1 MKYDLSIIIPAR
13 NEMFL
18 AKTIENILE
27 NIRGKTQIIAVLDG
41 SWADPQVK
49 DDPRVVL
56 IHYSESIGQRAAC
69 NKAALLSDAKY
80 IAKCDAHCGF
90 DEGFDVKLMAD
101 MHDDWTIVP
110 VMRNLWA
117 FDWVCPDGHRRYQGP
132 SGVCTECGKPTTRD
146 FKWIGKTNPQS
157 DSYCFNTEPQFKYFK
172 EYRRRPEYK
181 KMLAET
187 GLTESMSLQGSFF
200 MMTREKYWE
209 LNICDEEFGSW
220 GSQGLEVAIKTHL
233 SGGKVMVSHKTWY
246 AHMFRTQGGDFG
258 FPYPQK
264 DRKVKEN
271 RKLAGEFFFN
281 NRFDK
286 AVHPLSWLIRKFM
299 PVPEWTTEKIAN
311 LEKNQNK

>member
-117 FDWVCPDGHRRYQGP
+117 FDWVCPNGHRRYQGP
-132 SGVCTECGKPTTRD
+132 SGVCTECGKPTTKD

-157 DSYCFNTEPQFKYFK
+157 DSYCFNTEPQFQYFDTNCFLHSTK
-172 EYRRRPEYK
+172 H
-181 KMLAET
+181 
-187 GLTESMSLQGSFF
+187 
-200 MMTREKYWE
+200 
-209 LNICDEEFGSW
+209 
-220 GSQGLEVAIKTHL
+220 SQAGP
-233 SGGKVMVSHKTWY
+233 GKVIFLTNVFLHW
-246 AHMFRTQGGDFG
+246 
-258 FPYPQK
+258 
-264 DRKVKEN
+264 
-271 RKLAGEFFFN
+271 
-281 NRFDK
+281 
-286 AVHPLSWLIRKFM
+286 
-299 PVPEWTTEKIAN
+299 
-311 LEKNQNK
+311 